1 MARTGDFSGKYKVES
16 DCTYSDEFTVTGT
29 PVPGLTLHHQGSIAG
44 EGIFQEVHY
53 IYIDPVAVV
62 SGTVKKQ

>member
-29 PVPGLTLHHQGSIAG
+29 PAPGLTLHHQDPLRVKAYFRKFTTSI
-44 EGIFQEVHY
+44 
-53 IYIDPVAVV
+53 
-62 SGTVKKQ
+62 